1 MLYQKPAHIETIL
14 KNLPAKP
21 GVYLLKNAKGKVI
34 YVGKAKRLR
43 NRVRSY
49 FTTQADGNSKTLR
62 MRGLVADIDFIIT
75 ENEVKALILE
85 ETLIKKHIVRAS
97 ISSSRTTSA
106 TPISASAGATPF
118 PKWKPRAASS
128 MTARAISDPI
138 PPCGWCRR
146 RCGTCAKPS
155 PI

>member
-1 MLYQKPAHIETIL
+1 MYYEKPPHIETIL

-21 GVYLLKNAKGKVI
+21 GVYLLKNGRGKII

-62 MRGLVADIDFIIT
+62 MRAEVEDIDFFIT

-85 ETLIKKHIVRAS
+85 ETLIKKH
-97 ISSSRTTSA
+97 
-106 TPISASAGATPF
+106 
-118 PKWKPRAASS
+118 KP
-128 MTARAISDPI
+128 PL
-138 PPCGWCRR
+138 
-146 RCGTCAKPS
+146 
-155 PI
+155 